1 MKSFSPDILNVF
13 DKQKAVLTAGTGDD
27 FNSMLIGWGALG
39 TMWARPAATVY
50 VRESRYTKGFMD
62 KQDIFTISF
71 FDEKYMRDEMV
82 LGTKSGR
89 DGDKIAETS
98 LTPVQ
103 LDEGVTFKE
112 AETTLVCRKMYAQEM
127 DLAAMPEDVQKD
139 DYPEGDIHTVYI
151 GEVIDVKS

>member
-39 TMWARPAATVY
+39 TLWARPAATVY
-50 VRESRYTKGFMD
+50 VRESRYTKEFMD

-71 FDEKYMRDEMV
+71 FDKKYMRDEMV

-98 LTPVQ
+98 LTPVEI
-103 LDEGVTFKE
+103 DGGVTFKE

-127 DLAAMPEDVQKD
+127 DLSAMPEEVQKH

-151 GEVIDVKS
+151 GEVIDVK

>member
-39 TMWARPAATVY
+39 TLWARPAATVY
-50 VRESRYTKGFMD
+50 VRESRYTKEFMD
-62 KQDIFTISF
+62 KQDTFTISF
-71 FDEKYMRDEMV
+71 FDKKYMRDEMV

-98 LTPVQ
+98 LTPVEI
-103 LDEGVTFKE
+103 DGGVTFKE

-127 DLAAMPEDVQKD
+127 DLSAMPEEVQKH

-151 GEVIDVKS
+151 GEVIDVK

>member
-39 TMWARPAATVY
+39 TLWARPAATVY
-50 VRESRYTKGFMD
+50 VRPSRYTKEFMD
-62 KQDIFTISF
+62 KQDTFTISF
-71 FDEKYMRDEMV
+71 FDKKYMRDEMV

-98 LTPVQ
+98 LTPVR

-127 DLAAMPEDVQKD
+127 DLSAMPEEVQKH

-151 GEVIDVKS
+151 GEVIDVK